1 VLITVVLADDNEDH
15 RTAVRFVLEF
25 ARDVVSI
32 VGEAADGQQASRS
45 SAVSGPTS

>member
-1 VLITVVLADDNEDH
+1 MLITVVLADDNEDH
-15 RTAVRFVLEF
+15 RTAVRFVLEL

-32 VGEAADGQQASRS
+32 VGEAATASRPSRS